1 MLSHAR
7 YRWRICDEI
16 SYRRISVIKPRA
28 FCKTSNDPYQY
39 KWVSF
44 VHRTCNRIQNY
55 GRISTSV
62 VFLFLSSFL
71 FLSATNTISC
81 FIFFHLSLFFFFLFL
96 YSLPPPSPSF
106 LFLSLFLLLVVQYTH
121 IHALYRRS
129 YVHTRDNKRMRSTIQ
144 NGILSAKIENINFD
158 SATRHV
164 FFQRCTMQR
173 NIPWQA
179 TDN

>member
-1 MLSHAR
+1 MTR
-7 YRWRICDEI
+7 YRIGASRSLSLALFARRATIPI
-16 SYRRISVIKPRA
+16 STNECHLYTGPAIGY
-28 FCKTSNDPYQY
+28 KTMGASLQ
-39 KWVSF
+39 VSF
-44 VHRTCNRIQNY
+44 
-55 GRISTSV
+55 
-62 VFLFLSSFL
+62 FFSFL
-71 FLSATNTISC
+71 P
-81 FIFFHLSLFFFFLFL
+81 FFFFLPLILYHALYFFIFL
-96 YSLPPPSPSF
+96 CFFFSLLLSSPPSPSPT
-106 LFLSLFLLLVVQYTH
+106 LSLSLLLVVQYTH